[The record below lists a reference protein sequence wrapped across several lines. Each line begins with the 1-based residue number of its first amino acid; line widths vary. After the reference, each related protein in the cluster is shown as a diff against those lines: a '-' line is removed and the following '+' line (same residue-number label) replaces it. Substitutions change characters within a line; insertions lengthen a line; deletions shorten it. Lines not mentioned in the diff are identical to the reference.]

1 MPDVETPKAVIFG
14 CEGPVLTDWEK
25 GFFADTNPLGL
36 ILFARNCQSP
46 DQVRTLV
53 ADFRRTV
60 GREDG
65 PVLIDQEGGRVARLR
80 PPHWRAAPA
89 AAELGALGARDGTRA
104 RRAVTLNARLLA
116 AELADL
122 GITVDCAPV
131 LDLSVAGA
139 HDVIG
144 DRAFG
149 SDPEVVA
156 CLGRAV
162 CEGLLAGGVLP
173 VIKHMPG
180 HGRVLVDSHHALPRV
195 EASRADLERTDFR
208 PFAALSDAPWGMTA
222 HVVYT
227 ALDPDNPATTSA
239 RIITEVIRGT
249 FGFDGVLVSDD
260 LSMNALSGGLGAR
273 AAAALAAGCDVALH
287 CNGRA
292 EEMIEVAA
300 VAPVLSPDAVRR
312 LAAASAQVTPPA
324 SMDTAALTADLDDL
338 LAVR

>member
-46 DQVRTLV
+46 AQVRALV
-53 ADFRRTV
+53 ADFHRAV